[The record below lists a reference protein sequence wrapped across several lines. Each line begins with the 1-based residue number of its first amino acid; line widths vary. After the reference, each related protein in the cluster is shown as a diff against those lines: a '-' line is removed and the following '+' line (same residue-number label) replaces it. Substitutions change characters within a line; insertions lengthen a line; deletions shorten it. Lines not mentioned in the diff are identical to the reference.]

1 MSATPERE
9 FSWDDGWEHAD
20 DEHDAAD
27 GQPGEP
33 WHEEWDDEG
42 WTELAVVDGR
52 EGRAEWMSWVGQLV
66 LVGLLLPLV
75 LVLLAALLIVLL

>member
-1 MSATPERE
+1 MSATPERD
-9 FSWDDGWEHAD
+9 FSWDDGWQHAD
-20 DEHDAAD
+20 DEFDD
-27 GQPGEP
+27 RPGEP
-33 WHEEWDDEG
+33 WEEDWDDDG
-42 WTELAVVDGR
+42 WTDLAVVDGR

>member
-1 MSATPERE
+1 MSATPERD
-9 FSWDDGWEHAD
+9 FSWDDGWQHAE
-20 DEHDAAD
+20 DEHDD
-27 GQPGEP
+27 RPGEP